1 MRTNYHHDI
10 YSCFDNPGVVD
21 GKDKNK
27 DLCNA
32 FLIFILHN
40 VIIVA
45 LEYNARVDSW
55 REGRHVS
62 LVFSQIRIQSNY
74 W

>member
-45 LEYNARVDSW
+45 LEYNARVDS
-55 REGRHVS
+55 
-62 LVFSQIRIQSNY
+62 
-74 W
+74 